1 MKAIIAALSVLLALT
16 ACATGGGYGTSAT
29 ADADAKLALYRAHAG
44 APVPQIPFSARI
56 DNWTYLSPTALA
68 VWTSPSRAW
77 LLELGAPCRDLQYA
91 HAIGFQSRGLQVSA
105 GLDSVVVLSRAAP
118 PYIPCRIRT
127 IQPLDVPA
135 IRAVER
141 GAD

>member
-1 MKAIIAALSVLLALT
+1 MKAHLIAIPLALCLG
-16 ACATGGGYGTSAT
+16 ACATTGPSYDARHA
-29 ADADAKLALYRAHAG
+29 ADLALYRAHALEEVG
-44 APVPQIPFSARI
+44 SIPFSGSVDR
-56 DNWTYLSPTALA
+56 WTSLGESALA